1 MPPRSALRALLLLAL
16 AGCALYSDV
25 VISPLNIL
33 PTNIDRGSDLT
44 SMVRKGDYNRAVAQ
58 ASLVE
63 AKTRHSA
70 NELAMLGAAELTA
83 GRYED
88 ARRHLRSAL
97 ELQPFRTTFAAAAW
111 DLSQLEY
118 MSNNFDA
125 SLEWANLAT
134 ERGINVKQ
142 WHRQYLASLSNV
154 DVYHFSGPNS
164 VRVPMRLGRPDV
176 PRIELVL
183 NGRKA
188 VSAII
193 DSGAVLSI
201 VSRNLASEL
210 PVRMLG
216 TFEGT
221 FSGLLGEPIPVQF
234 GILDSLQL
242 GAMTIANVPVAVMP
256 DDKMRFLISGKKEFK
271 MDFLLGAHLLKEF
284 RIELDFRHGNATFS
298 RILASA
304 RRPVGDQNLFI
315 EGFRPS
321 VRGTINRRGWF
332 TFILDTGSEVTFLN
346 QKHLTS
352 LPIQEFAPK
361 VHNATLQGLGG
372 AKKHGAKVE
381 NVEVGV
387 DRWAGAFR
395 TLPMYDSAE
404 SDRSVGIVGEN
415 YLKNFDVVIDFGRM
429 RVDLAPIGL
438 LGTETFEPVTPEA
451 IGRQV
456 PPCVSLAPPQRG

>member
-1 MPPRSALRALLLLAL
+1 MTPRSAVRILLLSLL

-25 VISPLNIL
+25 IISPLTLL

-88 ARRHLRSAL
+88 ARRHLRQAL
-97 ELQPFRTTFAAAAW
+97 DLQPFRTTFAAAAW
-111 DLSQLEY
+111 DLSQVEY

-125 SLEWANLAT
+125 SLEWANLAN
-134 ERGINVKQ
+134 EHGINVKQ
-142 WHRQYLASLSNV
+142 WHREYLASLSNV
-154 DVYHFSGPNS
+154 DVYHFTGPNS
-164 VRVPMRLGRPDV
+164 VRVSMRVGRPDV
-176 PRIELVL
+176 PRIDVVV
-183 NGRKA
+183 NGRKS
-188 VSAII
+188 VSAVI

-221 FSGLLGEPIPVQF
+221 FSGLLGEPIVVQF
-234 GILDSLQL
+234 GILESVQI

-284 RIELDFRHGNATFS
+284 RFELDFRRSNVTFT
-298 RILASA
+298 RILPTA
-304 RRPVGDQNLFI
+304 RRPVADQNLFI
-315 EGFRPS
+315 EGFRPA
-321 VRGTINRRGWF
+321 VRGTVNRHGWF

-346 QKHLTS
+346 EKHLAS
-352 LPIQEFAPK
+352 LPIQEFTPK

-387 DRWAGAFR
+387 DRWAGTFR
-395 TLPMYDSAE
+395 TIPMYDSSE
-404 SDRSVGIVGEN
+404 NDRSVGIVGEN

-429 RVDLAPIGL
+429 RVDLAPIGV
-438 LGTETFEPVTPEA
+438 LGVETPIEPLQVTNS
-451 IGRQV
+451 RQV
-456 PPCVSLAPPQRG
+456 PP